1 MLVAARAGSEG
12 TPAAARSLGIS
23 LAFREAPMMQRALA
37 AALLTVALVFA
48 PQQVL
53 TNIAYARAASS
64 TASLATFDTAAAA
77 QKHCPRD
84 EVVWLNTN
92 SGIYHEKGMRW
103 YGRTKHGA
111 YVCRKEADAAGDRD
125 TRNGQ

>member
-1 MLVAARAGSEG
+1 MYQR
-12 TPAAARSLGIS
+12 
-23 LAFREAPMMQRALA
+23 LATAFLT
-37 AALLTVALVFA
+37 AALLIVSGQAVARH
-48 PQQVL
+48 
-53 TNIAYARAASS
+53 TT
-64 TASLATFDTAAAA
+64 TASAPVTTGSLQLFASESAA
-77 QKHCPRD
+77 QRHCPRD

-103 YGRTKHGA
+103 YGRTKSGA

>member
-1 MLVAARAGSEG
+1 MIRRL
-12 TPAAARSLGIS
+12 
-23 LAFREAPMMQRALA
+23 F
-37 AALLTVALVFA
+37 AALL
-48 PQQVL
+48 VL
-53 TNIAYARAASS
+53 SFLGSPGLASARAHHKVSAPV
-64 TASLATFDTAAAA
+64 ATGDLQLFENEGAA

-84 EVVWLNTN
+84 VVVWLNTA

-103 YGRTKHGA
+103 YGNTKAGA

>member
-1 MLVAARAGSEG
+1 MVR
-12 TPAAARSLGIS
+12 RFI
-23 LAFREAPMMQRALA
+23 LA
-37 AALLTVALVFA
+37 AA
-48 PQQVL
+48 
-53 TNIAYARAASS
+53 AAFIFSG
-64 TASLATFDTAAAA
+64 ASILAA
-77 QKHCPRD
+77 QPPAAVVASAGQLQLFVTEVAAQRHCPRD

-103 YGRTKHGA
+103 YGVTKHGA

>member
-1 MLVAARAGSEG
+1 MLHRVLTAV
-12 TPAAARSLGIS
+12 
-23 LAFREAPMMQRALA
+23 LA
-37 AALLTVALVFA
+37 AALFLA
-48 PQQVL
+48 PASASA
-53 TNIAYARAASS
+53 TKHKTTASARATNGSLQLFS
-64 TASLATFDTAAAA
+64 TESAA

-84 EVVWLNTN
+84 QVVWLNTN

-103 YGRTKHGA
+103 YGNTRAGA